1 MARRSPS
8 LFTPVT
14 IADGRRSDKPLRE
27 GAAFGCTRIILLS
40 MELEITTKKSE
51 GGARHLEVR
60 VPAETVADAEDK
72 AARRYATK
80 LRLPGFRPGKA
91 PAAIVRK
98 RFGPAIREEALNS
111 LLNEAY
117 KEILE
122 REKIQP
128 AGQPRVEHV
137 HFDEGQP
144 LTFELHVEVRPE
156 IVLARTTGFRVQR
169 NRRAVSDDQVREQI
183 EHLRDQ
189 RATWTP
195 VDEKPL
201 PGDLV
206 SVELA
211 TADES
216 GEMPDPKQ
224 YQVVLGAGQAIPG
237 VEEVI
242 MEAGPGQTLERPVKW
257 PDDFPDETQRSKTK
271 AVRVKLVDVK
281 RKHLPDLDDAFA
293 REVGDFDSIDALN
306 KTVREDLD
314 RHADRDADAEVRQR
328 LVDDIISA
336 NPFDIPRSWVDQM
349 VEAYIEAYQVPEE
362 ERERF
367 RGEFRAVA
375 ERQVRRDL
383 VIETIAE
390 KENLKATES
399 DIDVRVAE
407 VAGKNNTDPGKVY
420 ASLQKAG
427 RIRELERSI
436 TEDKVFGWLMDKN
449 IVE

>member
-1 MARRSPS
+1 
-8 LFTPVT
+8 
-14 IADGRRSDKPLRE
+14 
-27 GAAFGCTRIILLS
+27 
-40 MELEITTKKSE
+40 MELEITTKKSD
-51 GGARHLEVR
+51 GVARHLEVR

-91 PAAIVRK
+91 PAAMIRK

-117 KEILE
+117 KEVLE

-169 NRRAVSDDQVREQI
+169 NRRPVSDEQVRDQI

-195 VDEKPL
+195 VEEKPL
-201 PGDLV
+201 PADLV
-206 SVELA
+206 TVQLA

-216 GEMPDPKQ
+216 GAMPEAKQ
-224 YQVVLGAGQAIPG
+224 YQIVLGAGQAIPG
-237 VEEVI
+237 IEEVI
-242 MEAGPGQTLERPVKW
+242 MEGTPGQTVERPVKW
-257 PDDFPDETQRSKTK
+257 PDDFPDESQRGKTK
-271 AVRVKLVDVK
+271 AVRVTLVDVK
-281 RKHLPDLDDAFA
+281 RKQLPELDDAFA
-293 REVGDFDSIDALN
+293 REVGDFDSLEGLQ
-306 KTVREDLD
+306 KTVREDLE
-314 RHADRDADAEVRQR
+314 RHAERDADADVRQK

-336 NPFDIPRSWVDQM
+336 NPFDVPKSWVDQM

-362 ERERF
+362 ERDRF

-383 VIETIAE
+383 VIETIAG
-390 KENLKATES
+390 KQSLRASES
-399 DIDVRVAE
+399 DIDARVAE
-407 VAGKNNTDPGKVY
+407 VAERRNADPGQVY

-436 TEDKVFGWLMDKN
+436 TEDKVFGWLMEQN

>member
-1 MARRSPS
+1 MVGVPISP
-8 LFTPVT
+8 PR
-14 IADGRRSDKPLRE
+14 D
-27 GAAFGCTRIILLS
+27 AAFPRTRIILVS

-60 VPAETVADAEDK
+60 VPAEAVADAEDK

-169 NRRAVSDDQVREQI
+169 NRRAVSDDQVREQV

-195 VDEKPL
+195 VDERPL

-216 GEMPDPKQ
+216 GEMPEPKQ

-237 VEEVI
+237 IEEVI
-242 MEAGPGQTLERPVKW
+242 MEAAPGQTLERPVKW

-281 RKHLPDLDDAFA
+281 RKQVPELDDAFA
-293 REVGDFDSIDALN
+293 REVGDFDSIAALTR
-306 KTVREDLD
+306 TVREDLD

-349 VEAYIEAYQVPEE
+349 VEAYIEAYQVPED

-367 RGEFRAVA
+367 RVEFRAVA

-383 VIETIAE
+383 VIETIAA
-390 KENLKATES
+390 KENLKASES
-399 DIDVRVAE
+399 DIDARVAE
-407 VAGKNNTDPGKVY
+407 VAEKRNADPGQVY

-436 TEDKVFGWLMDKN
+436 TEDKVFGWLLEQN

>member
-1 MARRSPS
+1 MN
-8 LFTPVT
+8 
-14 IADGRRSDKPLRE
+14 I
-27 GAAFGCTRIILLS
+27 
-40 MELEITTKKSE
+40 EITTKKSD
-51 GGARHLEVR
+51 GVARHLEVK
-60 VPAETVADAEDK
+60 VPLETVADAEDK
-72 AARRYATK
+72 AARRYASK

-91 PAAIVRK
+91 PAAIIRK

-117 KEILE
+117 KEVLE

-169 NRRAVSDDQVREQI
+169 NRRAVSDEQVRDQV

-195 VDEKPL
+195 LEEKPL

-211 TADES
+211 TADEA
-216 GEMPDPKQ
+216 GAMPEPKQ
-224 YQVVLGAGQAIPG
+224 YQIVLGGGQAIAG

-242 MEAGPGQTLERPVKW
+242 MELAPGQTVERPVKW
-257 PDDFPDETQRSKTK
+257 PEDFPDETERGKTK

-281 RKHLPDLDDAFA
+281 RKQVPDLDDAFA
-293 REVGDFDSIDALN
+293 REVGDFDSLDALN

-336 NPFDIPRSWVDQM
+336 NPFDVPRSWVDQM
-349 VEAYIEAYQVPEE
+349 VEAYIEAYQVPED
-362 ERERF
+362 ERDRF

-383 VIETIAE
+383 VIETIAD
-390 KENLKATES
+390 KQGLRARES
-399 DIDVRVAE
+399 DIDARVAE
-407 VAGKNNTDPGKVY
+407 VAERRNADPGQVY

-436 TEDKVFGWLMDKN
+436 TEDKVFGWLMEQN

>member
-1 MARRSPS
+1 
-8 LFTPVT
+8 
-14 IADGRRSDKPLRE
+14 
-27 GAAFGCTRIILLS
+27 
-40 MELEITTKKSE
+40 MELEITTKKSD

-98 RFGPAIREEALNS
+98 RFGPAIREEALNT

-117 KEILE
+117 KEVLE

-137 HFDEGQP
+137 HFHEGQP

-156 IVLARTTGFRVQR
+156 IVLARTSGFRVQR
-169 NRRAVSDDQVREQI
+169 NRRPVSDDQVRDQI

-216 GEMPDPKQ
+216 GAMPEPKQ

-242 MEAGPGQTLERPVKW
+242 MEATPGQTLERPVKW
-257 PDDFPDETQRSKTK
+257 PDDFPDEAQRGKTK

-281 RKHLPDLDDAFA
+281 RKQVPELDDAFA
-293 REVGDFDSIDALN
+293 REVGDFDSIDALTR
-306 KTVREDLD
+306 TVREDLD

-336 NPFDIPRSWVDQM
+336 NPFDIPKSWVDQM

-390 KENLKATES
+390 KQNLKATES
-399 DIDVRVAE
+399 DIDTRVAE
-407 VAGKNNTDPGKVY
+407 VAEKRNADPGQVY

-436 TEDKVFGWLMDKN
+436 TEDKVFAWLTGQN

>member
-1 MARRSPS
+1 
-8 LFTPVT
+8 
-14 IADGRRSDKPLRE
+14 
-27 GAAFGCTRIILLS
+27 

-98 RFGPAIREEALNS
+98 RFGPAIREEALNT

-117 KEILE
+117 KEVLE

-137 HFDEGQP
+137 HFHEGQP

-169 NRRAVSDDQVREQI
+169 NRRPVSDDQVRDQI

-195 VDEKPL
+195 AEEKPL

-216 GEMPDPKQ
+216 GAMPEPKQ

-242 MEAGPGQTLERPVKW
+242 MEATPGQTLERPVKW
-257 PDDFPDETQRSKTK
+257 PDDFPDEAQRGKTK

-281 RKHLPDLDDAFA
+281 RKQVPELDDAFA
-293 REVGDFDSIDALN
+293 REVGDFDSIDALTR
-306 KTVREDLD
+306 TVREDLD

-336 NPFDIPRSWVDQM
+336 NPFDIPKSWVDQM

-390 KENLKATES
+390 KQNLKATES
-399 DIDVRVAE
+399 DIDTRVAE
-407 VAGKNNTDPGKVY
+407 VAEKRNADPGQVY

-436 TEDKVFGWLMDKN
+436 TEDKVFAWLTGQN

>member
-1 MARRSPS
+1 MN
-8 LFTPVT
+8 
-14 IADGRRSDKPLRE
+14 
-27 GAAFGCTRIILLS
+27 
-40 MELEITTKKSE
+40 LEITTKKSE

-60 VPAETVADAEDK
+60 VPAEAVADAEDK

-117 KEILE
+117 KEVLE

-156 IVLARTTGFRVQR
+156 IVLARTSGFRVQR
-169 NRRAVSDDQVREQI
+169 NRRPVSDDQVRDQI

-216 GEMPDPKQ
+216 GTMPDPKQ

-242 MEAGPGQTLERPVKW
+242 MEATPGQTIDRPVKW
-257 PDDFPDETQRSKTK
+257 PDDFPDEAERGKTK

-281 RKHLPDLDDAFA
+281 RKQVPELDDAFA
-293 REVGDFDSIDALN
+293 REVGDFDSLEALN

-336 NPFDIPRSWVDQM
+336 NPFDIPKSWVDQM

-362 ERERF
+362 ERDRF

-383 VIETIAE
+383 VIETISE
-390 KENLKATES
+390 KESLKATES
-399 DIDVRVAE
+399 DIDARVAE
-407 VAGKNNTDPGKVY
+407 VAERRSADPGQVY

-436 TEDKVFGWLMDKN
+436 TEDKVFGWLMEQN

>member
-1 MARRSPS
+1 
-8 LFTPVT
+8 
-14 IADGRRSDKPLRE
+14 
-27 GAAFGCTRIILLS
+27 

-91 PAAIVRK
+91 PAAVVRK

-117 KEILE
+117 KEVLE

-137 HFDEGQP
+137 HFHEGQP

-169 NRRAVSDDQVREQI
+169 NRRPVSDDQVRDQI

-195 VDEKPL
+195 VEEKPL

-216 GEMPDPKQ
+216 GAMPEPKQ

-242 MEAGPGQTLERPVKW
+242 MEATPGQTLERPVKW
-257 PDDFPDETQRSKTK
+257 PDDFPDEAQRGKTK

-281 RKHLPDLDDAFA
+281 RKQVPELDDAFA

-336 NPFDIPRSWVDQM
+336 NPFDIPKSWVDQM

-390 KENLKATES
+390 KQNLKATES
-399 DIDVRVAE
+399 DIDTRVAE
-407 VAGKNNTDPGKVY
+407 VAEKRNADPGQVY

-436 TEDKVFGWLMDKN
+436 TEDKVFAWLTGQN

>member
-1 MARRSPS
+1 MN
-8 LFTPVT
+8 
-14 IADGRRSDKPLRE
+14 I
-27 GAAFGCTRIILLS
+27 
-40 MELEITTKKSE
+40 EITTKKSD
-51 GGARHLEVR
+51 GVARHLEVK
-60 VPAETVADAEDK
+60 VPLETVADAEDK
-72 AARRYATK
+72 AARRYASK

-91 PAAIVRK
+91 PAAIIRK

-117 KEILE
+117 KEVLE

-144 LTFELHVEVRPE
+144 LTFELHVEVRPD

-169 NRRAVSDDQVREQI
+169 NRRAVSDEQVRDQI

-195 VDEKPL
+195 IEEKPL

-211 TADES
+211 TADEA
-216 GEMPDPKQ
+216 GAMPEPKQ
-224 YQVVLGAGQAIPG
+224 YQIVLGGGQAIAG
-237 VEEVI
+237 VEEAI
-242 MEAGPGQTLERPVKW
+242 TELAPGQTVERPVKW
-257 PDDFPDETQRSKTK
+257 PDDFPDETERGKMK

-281 RKHLPDLDDAFA
+281 RKQLPELDDAFA
-293 REVGDFDSIDALN
+293 REVGDFDSLDALN

-336 NPFDIPRSWVDQM
+336 NPFDVPRTWVDQM
-349 VEAYIEAYQVPEE
+349 VEAYIEAYQVPED

-367 RGEFRAVA
+367 RTEFRAVA

-383 VIETIAE
+383 VIDTIAD
-390 KENLKATES
+390 KQSLRATES
-399 DIDVRVAE
+399 DIDGRVAE
-407 VAGKNNTDPGKVY
+407 VAERRNADPGQVY

-436 TEDKVFGWLMDKN
+436 TEDKVFGWLTEQN

>member
-1 MARRSPS
+1 
-8 LFTPVT
+8 
-14 IADGRRSDKPLRE
+14 
-27 GAAFGCTRIILLS
+27 
-40 MELEITTKKSE
+40 MELEITTKKSD
-51 GGARHLEVR
+51 GVARHLEVR
-60 VPAETVADAEDK
+60 VPAATVADAEDK
-72 AARRYATK
+72 AARRYASK

-91 PAAIVRK
+91 PAAMIRK

-117 KEILE
+117 KEVLE

-169 NRRAVSDDQVREQI
+169 NRRPVSDEQVRDQI

-195 VDEKPL
+195 VEEKPM

-206 SVELA
+206 TVQLA

-216 GEMPDPKQ
+216 GTIPEGKQ
-224 YQVVLGAGQAIPG
+224 YQIVLGGGQAIPG
-237 VEEVI
+237 IEEVI
-242 MEAGPGQTLERPVKW
+242 MEATPGQTVERPVKW
-257 PDDFPDETQRSKTK
+257 PDDFPDEAQRGKTK
-271 AVRVKLVDVK
+271 AVRITLVDVK
-281 RKHLPDLDDAFA
+281 RKQLPDLDDGFA
-293 REVGDFDSIDALN
+293 REVGDFDSLEGLQ
-306 KTVREDLD
+306 KTVREDLE
-314 RHADRDADAEVRQR
+314 RHADRDADAEVRQK

-336 NPFDIPRSWVDQM
+336 NPFDVPKSWVDQM
-349 VEAYIEAYQVPEE
+349 VEAYIEAYQVPED
-362 ERERF
+362 ERDRF

-383 VIETIAE
+383 VIETIADTQS
-390 KENLKATES
+390 LRASES
-399 DIDVRVAE
+399 DIDARVAE
-407 VAGKNNTDPGKVY
+407 VAERRSADPGQVY

-436 TEDKVFGWLMDKN
+436 TEDKVFGWLMEQN

>member
-1 MARRSPS
+1 
-8 LFTPVT
+8 
-14 IADGRRSDKPLRE
+14 
-27 GAAFGCTRIILLS
+27 

-98 RFGPAIREEALNS
+98 RFGPAIREEALNT

-117 KEILE
+117 KEVLE

-137 HFDEGQP
+137 HFHEGQP

-169 NRRAVSDDQVREQI
+169 NRRPVSDDQVRDQI

-195 VDEKPL
+195 VEEKPL
-201 PGDLV
+201 PGDMV

-211 TADES
+211 TADET
-216 GEMPDPKQ
+216 GAMPEPKQ

-242 MEAGPGQTLERPVKW
+242 METAPGQTVERPVKW
-257 PDDFPDETQRSKTK
+257 PDDFPDETERGKTK

-281 RKHLPDLDDAFA
+281 RKQTPDLDDAFA
-293 REVGDFDSIDALN
+293 REVGDFDSLDALN

-336 NPFDIPRSWVDQM
+336 NPFDIPKSWVDQM
-349 VEAYIEAYQVPEE
+349 VEAYIEAYQVPDE

-390 KENLKATES
+390 KQNLKATES
-399 DIDVRVAE
+399 DIDARVAE
-407 VAGKNNTDPGKVY
+407 VAERRSADPGQVY

-436 TEDKVFGWLMDKN
+436 TEDKVFGWLMEQN

>member
-1 MARRSPS
+1 VG
-8 LFTPVT
+8 FGPV
-14 IADGRRSDKPLRE
+14 GS
-27 GAAFGCTRIILLS
+27 AALVHPDYLPC
-40 MELEITTKKSE
+40 MNLEITTKKSE

-117 KEILE
+117 KEVLE

-156 IVLARTTGFRVQR
+156 IVLARTSGFRVQR
-169 NRRAVSDDQVREQI
+169 NRRAVSDDQVRDQI

-211 TADES
+211 TADQT
-216 GEMPDPKQ
+216 GAMPEPKQ

-242 MEAGPGQTLERPVKW
+242 MEATPGQTIERPVKW
-257 PDDFPDETQRSKTK
+257 PDEFPDEAERGKTK

-281 RKHLPDLDDAFA
+281 RKQVPDLDDAFA
-293 REVGDFDSIDALN
+293 REVGDFDSLDALN

-362 ERERF
+362 ERDRF

-399 DIDVRVAE
+399 DIDGRVAE
-407 VAGKNNTDPGKVY
+407 VAERRSADPGQVY

-436 TEDKVFGWLMDKN
+436 TEDKVFGWLMQQN

>member
-1 MARRSPS
+1 
-8 LFTPVT
+8 
-14 IADGRRSDKPLRE
+14 
-27 GAAFGCTRIILLS
+27 
-40 MELEITTKKSE
+40 MEIEITTKKSD
-51 GGARHLEVR
+51 GVARHLEVK
-60 VPAETVADAEDK
+60 VPAQTVADAEDK
-72 AARRYATK
+72 AARRYASK

-91 PAAIVRK
+91 PAAIIRK

-117 KEILE
+117 KEVLE

-169 NRRAVSDDQVREQI
+169 NRRAVTDDQVRDQL

-206 SVELA
+206 SVELS

-216 GEMPDPKQ
+216 GAMPEPKQ
-224 YQVVLGAGQAIPG
+224 YQIVLGAGQAIAG

-242 MEAGPGQTLERPVKW
+242 MEAAPGETLERPVKW
-257 PDDFPDETQRSKTK
+257 PDDFPDETERGKTK

-281 RKHLPDLDDAFA
+281 RKQVPELDDAFA
-293 REVGDFDSIDALN
+293 REVGDFDSLDALS

-314 RHADRDADAEVRQR
+314 RHADRDADAEVRQK
-328 LVDDIISA
+328 LVDEIISA
-336 NPFDIPRSWVDQM
+336 NPFDVPKSWVDQM

-362 ERERF
+362 ERDRF

-383 VIETIAE
+383 VIETIAD
-390 KENLKATES
+390 KQSLRATES

-407 VAGKNNTDPGKVY
+407 VAERRNADPGQVY

-436 TEDKVFGWLMDKN
+436 TEDKVFGWLMEQN

>member
-1 MARRSPS
+1 
-8 LFTPVT
+8 
-14 IADGRRSDKPLRE
+14 
-27 GAAFGCTRIILLS
+27 
-40 MELEITTKKSE
+40 MEIEITTKKSE

-60 VPAETVADAEDK
+60 VPAKTVADAEDK
-72 AARRYATK
+72 AARRYASK

-91 PAAIVRK
+91 PAAIIRK

-117 KEILE
+117 KEVLE

-156 IVLARTTGFRVQR
+156 IALARTTGFRVQR
-169 NRRAVSDDQVREQI
+169 NRRAVSDEQVRDQI

-195 VDEKPL
+195 IEEKPL

-211 TADES
+211 TSDET
-216 GEMPDPKQ
+216 GAMPDPKP
-224 YQVVLGAGQAIPG
+224 YQVVLGAGQAIAG
-237 VEEVI
+237 IEEII
-242 MEAGPGQTLERPVKW
+242 METAPGQTVERPVKW
-257 PDDFPDETQRSKTK
+257 PDDFPDETERSKTK

-281 RKHLPDLDDAFA
+281 RKHVPELDDAFA
-293 REVGDFDSIDALN
+293 REVGDFDSLDALT

-336 NPFDIPRSWVDQM
+336 NPFDVPRSWVDQM

-383 VIETIAE
+383 VLETIAG
-390 KENLKATES
+390 KQGLGATES
-399 DIDVRVAE
+399 DIDARVAE
-407 VAGKNNTDPGKVY
+407 VAERRSADPGQVY

-436 TEDKVFGWLMDKN
+436 TEDKVFGWLMEQN

>member
-1 MARRSPS
+1 MN
-8 LFTPVT
+8 
-14 IADGRRSDKPLRE
+14 I
-27 GAAFGCTRIILLS
+27 
-40 MELEITTKKSE
+40 EITTKKSD
-51 GGARHLEVR
+51 GVARHLEVK
-60 VPAETVADAEDK
+60 VPVETVADAENK
-72 AARRYATK
+72 AAHRYASK

-91 PAAIVRK
+91 PAAIIRK

-117 KEILE
+117 KEVLE

-169 NRRAVSDDQVREQI
+169 NRRAVSDDQVRDQI

-195 VDEKPL
+195 VEEKPL

-211 TADES
+211 TADET
-216 GEMPDPKQ
+216 GAIPDPKQ
-224 YQVVLGAGQAIPG
+224 YQIVLGAGQAIAG
-237 VEEVI
+237 IEEVV
-242 MEAGPGQTLERPVKW
+242 MELAPGQTIERPVKW
-257 PDDFPDETQRSKTK
+257 PEDFPDETERGKTK

-281 RKHLPDLDDAFA
+281 RKQLPELDDAFA
-293 REVGDFDSIDALN
+293 REVGDFDSLDALN

-336 NPFDIPRSWVDQM
+336 NPFDVPRSWVDQM
-349 VEAYIEAYQVPEE
+349 VEAYIEAYQVPED

-390 KENLKATES
+390 KQALRAAES
-399 DIDVRVAE
+399 DIDARVAE
-407 VAGKNNTDPGKVY
+407 VAERRNADPGQVY

-436 TEDKVFGWLMDKN
+436 TEDKVFGWLMEQN

>member
-1 MARRSPS
+1 
-8 LFTPVT
+8 
-14 IADGRRSDKPLRE
+14 
-27 GAAFGCTRIILLS
+27 

-156 IVLARTTGFRVQR
+156 IVLARTTGFRVLR
-169 NRRAVSDDQVREQI
+169 NRRAVSDDQVRDQI

-195 VDEKPL
+195 LEEKPM

-211 TADES
+211 TADEA
-216 GEMPDPKQ
+216 GEMPEPKQ

-242 MEAGPGQTLERPVKW
+242 MEATPGETLERPVKW
-257 PDDFPDETQRSKTK
+257 PDDFPDETQRGTTK

-281 RKHLPDLDDAFA
+281 RKQVPELDDAFA

-362 ERERF
+362 ERDRF

-383 VIETIAE
+383 VIETVAE
-390 KENLKATES
+390 KQNLKATES
-399 DIDVRVAE
+399 DIDARVAE
-407 VAGKNNTDPGKVY
+407 VAEKRNADPGQVY

-436 TEDKVFGWLMDKN
+436 TEDKVFGWLMEQN

>member
-1 MARRSPS
+1 
-8 LFTPVT
+8 
-14 IADGRRSDKPLRE
+14 
-27 GAAFGCTRIILLS
+27 
-40 MELEITTKKSE
+40 MEIEITTKKSD
-51 GGARHLEVR
+51 GVARHLEVK
-60 VPAETVADAEDK
+60 VPAQTVADAEDK
-72 AARRYATK
+72 AARRYASK

-91 PAAIVRK
+91 PAAIIRK

-117 KEILE
+117 KEVLE

-169 NRRAVSDDQVREQI
+169 NRRAVTDDQVRDQI

-206 SVELA
+206 SVELS

-216 GEMPDPKQ
+216 GAMPEPKQ
-224 YQVVLGAGQAIPG
+224 YQIVLGGGQAIAG

-242 MEAGPGQTLERPVKW
+242 MEAAPGETLERPVKW
-257 PDDFPDETQRSKTK
+257 PDDFPDEAERGKTK

-281 RKHLPDLDDAFA
+281 RKQVPELDDAFA
-293 REVGDFDSIDALN
+293 REVGDFDSLDALN

-314 RHADRDADAEVRQR
+314 RHADRDADAEVRQK
-328 LVDDIISA
+328 LVDEIISA
-336 NPFDIPRSWVDQM
+336 NPFDVPKSWVDQM

-362 ERERF
+362 ERDRF

-383 VIETIAE
+383 VIDTIAD
-390 KENLKATES
+390 KQSLRASES
-399 DIDVRVAE
+399 DIDARVAE
-407 VAGKNNTDPGKVY
+407 VAERRNADPGQVY

-436 TEDKVFGWLMDKN
+436 TEDKVFGWLMEQN

>member
-1 MARRSPS
+1 MN
-8 LFTPVT
+8 
-14 IADGRRSDKPLRE
+14 
-27 GAAFGCTRIILLS
+27 
-40 MELEITTKKSE
+40 LEITTKKSE

-117 KEILE
+117 KEVLE

-156 IVLARTTGFRVQR
+156 IVLARTSGFRVQR
-169 NRRAVSDDQVREQI
+169 NRRAVSDDQVRDQI

-195 VDEKPL
+195 VEEKAL

-211 TADES
+211 TADET
-216 GEMPDPKQ
+216 GAMPEPKH

-242 MEAGPGQTLERPVKW
+242 MEAAPGETLERPVRW
-257 PDDFPDETQRSKTK
+257 PEDFPDETERGTTK

-281 RKHLPDLDDAFA
+281 RKQVPELGDAFA
-293 REVGDFDSIDALN
+293 REVGDFDSLDALN

-349 VEAYIEAYQVPEE
+349 VEAYIEADQVPED

-399 DIDVRVAE
+399 DIDARVAE
-407 VAGKNNTDPGKVY
+407 VAEKRNADPGQVY

-427 RIRELERSI
+427 RIRELERNI
-436 TEDKVFGWLMDKN
+436 TEDKVFGWLMEQN

>member
-1 MARRSPS
+1 M
-8 LFTPVT
+8 
-14 IADGRRSDKPLRE
+14 D
-27 GAAFGCTRIILLS
+27 
-40 MELEITTKKSE
+40 LEITTKKSE

-91 PAAIVRK
+91 PAAVVRK

-169 NRRAVSDDQVREQI
+169 NRRAVSDEQVRDQI

-195 VDEKPL
+195 VDEKPA

-211 TADES
+211 TADET
-216 GEMPDPKQ
+216 GAMPEPKQ
-224 YQVVLGAGQAIPG
+224 YQVALGAGQAIPG

-242 MEAGPGQTLERPVKW
+242 MEATPGQTLERPVKW
-257 PDDFPDETQRSKTK
+257 PDDFPDEAQRGNTK

-281 RKHLPDLDDAFA
+281 RKHLPELDDAFA
-293 REVGDFDSIDALN
+293 REVGDFDSIDALSN
-306 KTVREDLD
+306 TVREDLD

-349 VEAYIEAYQVPEE
+349 VEAYIEAYQVPED

-390 KENLKATES
+390 KQSLKATES
-399 DIDVRVAE
+399 DIDARVAD
-407 VAGKNNTDPGKVY
+407 VAAKRSADPGQVY

-436 TEDKVFGWLMDKN
+436 TEDKVFGWLTEQN

>member
-1 MARRSPS
+1 
-8 LFTPVT
+8 
-14 IADGRRSDKPLRE
+14 
-27 GAAFGCTRIILLS
+27 

-169 NRRAVSDDQVREQI
+169 NRRAVSDEQVRDQI

-195 VDEKPL
+195 LDEKPL

-216 GEMPDPKQ
+216 GAMPGPKQ

-242 MEAGPGQTLERPVKW
+242 METAPGQTVERPVKW
-257 PDDFPDETQRSKTK
+257 PDDFPDETERGKMK

-281 RKHLPDLDDAFA
+281 RKQLPDLDDAFA
-293 REVGDFDSIDALN
+293 REVGDFDSLEVLN

-314 RHADRDADAEVRQR
+314 RHADRDAEAEVRQR
-328 LVDDIISA
+328 LVDEIISA

-349 VEAYIEAYQVPEE
+349 VEAYIEAYQVPEG
-362 ERERF
+362 ERDRF

-390 KENLKATES
+390 KQNLKATES
-399 DIDVRVAE
+399 DIDARVAE
-407 VAGKNNTDPGKVY
+407 VAEKRNADPGQVY

-436 TEDKVFGWLMDKN
+436 TEDKVFGWLMEQN

>member
-1 MARRSPS
+1 
-8 LFTPVT
+8 
-14 IADGRRSDKPLRE
+14 
-27 GAAFGCTRIILLS
+27 
-40 MELEITTKKSE
+40 MEIEITTKKSD
-51 GGARHLEVR
+51 GVARHLEVK
-60 VPAETVADAEDK
+60 VPAQTVADAEDK
-72 AARRYATK
+72 AARRYASK

-91 PAAIVRK
+91 PAAIIRK

-117 KEILE
+117 KEVLE

-169 NRRAVSDDQVREQI
+169 NRRAVTDDQVRDQL

-206 SVELA
+206 SVELS

-216 GEMPDPKQ
+216 GAMPEPKQ
-224 YQVVLGAGQAIPG
+224 YQIVLGGGQAIAG

-242 MEAGPGQTLERPVKW
+242 MEAAPGETLERPVKW
-257 PDDFPDETQRSKTK
+257 PDDFPDEAERGKTK

-281 RKHLPDLDDAFA
+281 RKQVPELDDAFA
-293 REVGDFDSIDALN
+293 REVGDFDSLDALN

-314 RHADRDADAEVRQR
+314 RHADRDADAEVRQK
-328 LVDDIISA
+328 LVDEIISA
-336 NPFDIPRSWVDQM
+336 NPFDVPKSWVDQM

-362 ERERF
+362 ERDRF

-383 VIETIAE
+383 VIETIAD
-390 KENLKATES
+390 KQSLRASES
-399 DIDVRVAE
+399 DIDARVAE
-407 VAGKNNTDPGKVY
+407 VAERRNADPGQVY

-436 TEDKVFGWLMDKN
+436 TEDKVFAWLMEQN
-449 IVE
+449 IIE

>member
-1 MARRSPS
+1 
-8 LFTPVT
+8 
-14 IADGRRSDKPLRE
+14 
-27 GAAFGCTRIILLS
+27 
-40 MELEITTKKSE
+40 
-51 GGARHLEVR
+51 
-60 VPAETVADAEDK
+60 
-72 AARRYATK
+72 
-80 LRLPGFRPGKA
+80 
-91 PAAIVRK
+91 
-98 RFGPAIREEALNS
+98 
-111 LLNEAY
+111 
-117 KEILE
+117 
-122 REKIQP
+122 
-128 AGQPRVEHV
+128 VEHV

-156 IVLARTTGFRVQR
+156 IVLARTSGFRVQR
-169 NRRAVSDDQVREQI
+169 NRRPVSDDQVRDQI

-216 GEMPDPKQ
+216 GTMPDPKQ

-242 MEAGPGQTLERPVKW
+242 MEATPGQTIDRPVKW
-257 PDDFPDETQRSKTK
+257 PDDFPDEAERGKTK

-281 RKHLPDLDDAFA
+281 RKQVPELDDAFA
-293 REVGDFDSIDALN
+293 REVGDFDSLEALN

-336 NPFDIPRSWVDQM
+336 NPFDIPKSWVDQM

-362 ERERF
+362 ERDRF

-383 VIETIAE
+383 VIETISE
-390 KENLKATES
+390 KESLKATES
-399 DIDVRVAE
+399 DIDARVAE
-407 VAGKNNTDPGKVY
+407 VAERRSADPGQVY

-436 TEDKVFGWLMDKN
+436 TEDKVFGWLMEQN

>member
-1 MARRSPS
+1 M
-8 LFTPVT
+8 
-14 IADGRRSDKPLRE
+14 D
-27 GAAFGCTRIILLS
+27 
-40 MELEITTKKSE
+40 LEITTKKSE

-91 PAAIVRK
+91 PAAVVRK
-98 RFGPAIREEALNS
+98 RFGPAIREEALNT

-117 KEILE
+117 KEVLE

-137 HFDEGQP
+137 HFHEGQP

-156 IVLARTTGFRVQR
+156 IVLARTAGFRVQR
-169 NRRAVSDDQVREQI
+169 NRRPVSDDQVRDQI

-216 GEMPDPKQ
+216 GAMPEPKQ
-224 YQVVLGAGQAIPG
+224 YQVVLGAGQAIPA

-242 MEAGPGQTLERPVKW
+242 MEAAPGQTLERPVKW
-257 PDDFPDETQRSKTK
+257 PDDFPDETQRGKTK

-281 RKHLPDLDDAFA
+281 RKQVPELDDAFA
-293 REVGDFDSIDALN
+293 REVGDFDSIDGLN

-336 NPFDIPRSWVDQM
+336 NPFDIPKSWVDQM

-362 ERERF
+362 ERDRF

-390 KENLKATES
+390 KQSLKATES
-399 DIDVRVAE
+399 DIDARVAE
-407 VAGKNNTDPGKVY
+407 VAEKRNADPGQVY

-436 TEDKVFGWLMDKN
+436 TEDKVFGWLIEQN

>member
-1 MARRSPS
+1 MN
-8 LFTPVT
+8 
-14 IADGRRSDKPLRE
+14 I
-27 GAAFGCTRIILLS
+27 
-40 MELEITTKKSE
+40 EITTKKSD
-51 GGARHLEVR
+51 GVARHLEVK
-60 VPAETVADAEDK
+60 VPLETVADAEDK
-72 AARRYATK
+72 AARRYASK

-91 PAAIVRK
+91 PAAIIRK

-117 KEILE
+117 KEVLE

-156 IVLARTTGFRVQR
+156 IVLQRTTGFRVQR
-169 NRRAVSDDQVREQI
+169 NRRAVSDEQVRDQI

-195 VDEKPL
+195 VEEKPL

-211 TADES
+211 TADEA
-216 GEMPDPKQ
+216 GAMPEPKQ
-224 YQVVLGAGQAIPG
+224 YQIVLGAGQAIAG

-242 MEAGPGQTLERPVKW
+242 MELAPGQTVERPVKW
-257 PDDFPDETQRSKTK
+257 PDDFPDETERGKMK

-281 RKHLPDLDDAFA
+281 RKQLPELDDAFA
-293 REVGDFDSIDALN
+293 REVGDFDSLDALN

-336 NPFDIPRSWVDQM
+336 NPFDVPRTWVDQM
-349 VEAYIEAYQVPEE
+349 VEAYIEAYQVPEN
-362 ERERF
+362 ERDRF
-367 RGEFRAVA
+367 RSEFRAVA

-383 VIETIAE
+383 VIDTIAD
-390 KENLKATES
+390 KQGLRAKES
-399 DIDVRVAE
+399 DIDARVAE
-407 VAGKNNTDPGKVY
+407 VAERRSADPGQVY

-436 TEDKVFGWLMDKN
+436 TEDKVFGWLMEQN

>member
-1 MARRSPS
+1 
-8 LFTPVT
+8 
-14 IADGRRSDKPLRE
+14 
-27 GAAFGCTRIILLS
+27 

-156 IVLARTTGFRVQR
+156 IVLGRTTGFRVQR
-169 NRRAVSDDQVREQI
+169 NRRAVSDDQVRDQI

-195 VDEKPL
+195 LEEKPM

-211 TADES
+211 TADEA
-216 GEMPDPKQ
+216 GEMPEPKQ
-224 YQVVLGAGQAIPG
+224 YQVVLGAGQAIPA

-242 MEAGPGQTLERPVKW
+242 MEATPGETLERPVKW
-257 PDDFPDETQRSKTK
+257 PDDFPDEAQRGKTK

-281 RKHLPDLDDAFA
+281 RKQLPDLDDAFA
-293 REVGDFDSIDALN
+293 REVGDFDSIDALT

-383 VIETIAE
+383 VIETVAE
-390 KENLKATES
+390 KQNLKATES
-399 DIDVRVAE
+399 DIDARVAE
-407 VAGKNNTDPGKVY
+407 VAEKRNADPGQVY

-436 TEDKVFGWLMDKN
+436 TEDKVFGWLMEQN

>member
-1 MARRSPS
+1 
-8 LFTPVT
+8 
-14 IADGRRSDKPLRE
+14 
-27 GAAFGCTRIILLS
+27 

-117 KEILE
+117 KEVLE

-137 HFDEGQP
+137 HFHEGQP

-169 NRRAVSDDQVREQI
+169 NRRAVSDDQVRDQI

-195 VDEKPL
+195 VEEKPL

-216 GEMPDPKQ
+216 GKMPEPKQ

-242 MEAGPGQTLERPVKW
+242 METAPGQTVERPVKW
-257 PDDFPDETQRSKTK
+257 PDDFPDETERGKTK

-281 RKHLPDLDDAFA
+281 RKQTPALDDAFA
-293 REVGDFDSIDALN
+293 REVGDFDSLDALN

-349 VEAYIEAYQVPEE
+349 VEAYIEAYQVPED

-390 KENLKATES
+390 KQSLKATES
-399 DIDVRVAE
+399 DIDARVAE
-407 VAGKNNTDPGKVY
+407 VAEKRSADPGQVY

-436 TEDKVFGWLMDKN
+436 TEDKVFAWLTEQN

>member
-1 MARRSPS
+1 MN
-8 LFTPVT
+8 
-14 IADGRRSDKPLRE
+14 
-27 GAAFGCTRIILLS
+27 
-40 MELEITTKKSE
+40 LEITTKKSE

-91 PAAIVRK
+91 PAAIVRR

-117 KEILE
+117 KEVLE

-156 IVLARTTGFRVQR
+156 IVLARTSGFRVQR
-169 NRRAVSDDQVREQI
+169 NRRAVSDDQVRDQI

-211 TADES
+211 TADQT
-216 GEMPDPKQ
+216 GAMPEPKQ

-242 MEAGPGQTLERPVKW
+242 MEATPGQTIDRPVKW
-257 PDDFPDETQRSKTK
+257 PDEFPDEAERGKTK

-281 RKHLPDLDDAFA
+281 RKQVPDLDDAFA
-293 REVGDFDSIDALN
+293 REVGDFDSLDALN

-362 ERERF
+362 ERDRF

-399 DIDVRVAE
+399 DIDGRVAE
-407 VAGKNNTDPGKVY
+407 VAERRSADPGQVY

-436 TEDKVFGWLMDKN
+436 TEDKVFGWLMQQN

>member
-1 MARRSPS
+1 
-8 LFTPVT
+8 
-14 IADGRRSDKPLRE
+14 
-27 GAAFGCTRIILLS
+27 

-169 NRRAVSDDQVREQI
+169 NRRAVTDEQVHEQI

-189 RATWTP
+189 RAAWTP
-195 VDEKPL
+195 LDEKPM

-216 GEMPDPKQ
+216 GEMPEPKQ

-242 MEAGPGQTLERPVKW
+242 MEATPGQTLERPVKW
-257 PDDFPDETQRSKTK
+257 PDDFPDETQRGKTK

-281 RKHLPDLDDAFA
+281 RKQLPDLDDAFA

-383 VIETIAE
+383 VIETIAD
-390 KENLKATES
+390 KQHLKASES
-399 DIDVRVAE
+399 DIDARVAE
-407 VAGKNNTDPGKVY
+407 VAEKRNADPGQVY

-436 TEDKVFGWLMDKN
+436 TEDKVFGWLMEQN

>member
-1 MARRSPS
+1 MN
-8 LFTPVT
+8 
-14 IADGRRSDKPLRE
+14 
-27 GAAFGCTRIILLS
+27 
-40 MELEITTKKSE
+40 LEITTKKSE

-117 KEILE
+117 KEVLE

-156 IVLARTTGFRVQR
+156 IVLARTSGFRVQR
-169 NRRAVSDDQVREQI
+169 NRRPVSDDQVRDQI

-216 GEMPDPKQ
+216 GSMPDPKQ

-242 MEAGPGQTLERPVKW
+242 MEATPGETLERPVKW
-257 PDDFPDETQRSKTK
+257 PDDFPDETERGKTK

-281 RKHLPDLDDAFA
+281 RKQVPELDDAFA
-293 REVGDFDSIDALN
+293 REVGDFDSLEALN

-336 NPFDIPRSWVDQM
+336 NPFDIPKSWVDQM

-362 ERERF
+362 ERDRF

-390 KENLKATES
+390 KESLKATES
-399 DIDVRVAE
+399 DIDARVAE
-407 VAGKNNTDPGKVY
+407 VAERRSADPGQVY

-436 TEDKVFGWLMDKN
+436 TEDKVFGWLMQQN

>member
-1 MARRSPS
+1 
-8 LFTPVT
+8 
-14 IADGRRSDKPLRE
+14 
-27 GAAFGCTRIILLS
+27 

-117 KEILE
+117 KEVLE

-137 HFDEGQP
+137 HFHEGQP

-169 NRRAVSDDQVREQI
+169 NRRAVSDDQVRDQL

-195 VDEKPL
+195 VEEKPL

-211 TADES
+211 TADATGS
-216 GEMPDPKQ
+216 MPEPKQ

-242 MEAGPGQTLERPVKW
+242 MEATPGQTLERPVKW
-257 PDDFPDETQRSKTK
+257 PDDFPDETERGKTK

-281 RKHLPDLDDAFA
+281 RKQTPDLDDAFA
-293 REVGDFDSIDALN
+293 REVGDFDSLDALTR
-306 KTVREDLD
+306 TVREDLD

-349 VEAYIEAYQVPEE
+349 VEAYIEAYQVPED

-390 KENLKATES
+390 KQNLKATES
-399 DIDVRVAE
+399 DIDARVAE
-407 VAGKNNTDPGKVY
+407 VAERRSADPGQVY

-436 TEDKVFGWLMDKN
+436 TEDKVFAWLMEQN

>member
-1 MARRSPS
+1 
-8 LFTPVT
+8 
-14 IADGRRSDKPLRE
+14 
-27 GAAFGCTRIILLS
+27 
-40 MELEITTKKSE
+40 
-51 GGARHLEVR
+51 
-60 VPAETVADAEDK
+60 
-72 AARRYATK
+72 
-80 LRLPGFRPGKA
+80 
-91 PAAIVRK
+91 
-98 RFGPAIREEALNS
+98 
-111 LLNEAY
+111 
-117 KEILE
+117 
-122 REKIQP
+122 
-128 AGQPRVEHV
+128 
-137 HFDEGQP
+137 
-144 LTFELHVEVRPE
+144 
-156 IVLARTTGFRVQR
+156 
-169 NRRAVSDDQVREQI
+169 
-183 EHLRDQ
+183 
-189 RATWTP
+189 
-195 VDEKPL
+195 
-201 PGDLV
+201 
-206 SVELA
+206 VELA

-216 GEMPDPKQ
+216 GTMPDPKQ

-242 MEAGPGQTLERPVKW
+242 MEATPGETLERPVKW
-257 PDDFPDETQRSKTK
+257 PDDFADETERGKTK

-281 RKHLPDLDDAFA
+281 RKQVPELDDAFA
-293 REVGDFDSIDALN
+293 REVGDFDSLEALN

-336 NPFDIPRSWVDQM
+336 NPFDIPKSWVDQM

-362 ERERF
+362 ERDRF

-399 DIDVRVAE
+399 DIDGRVAE
-407 VAGKNNTDPGKVY
+407 VAERRSADPGQVY

-436 TEDKVFGWLMDKN
+436 TEDKVFGWLMQQN

>member
-1 MARRSPS
+1 MN
-8 LFTPVT
+8 
-14 IADGRRSDKPLRE
+14 I
-27 GAAFGCTRIILLS
+27 
-40 MELEITTKKSE
+40 EITTKKSD
-51 GGARHLEVR
+51 GVARHLEVK
-60 VPAETVADAEDK
+60 VPVETVADAEDK
-72 AARRYATK
+72 AARRYASK

-91 PAAIVRK
+91 PAAIIRK

-117 KEILE
+117 KEVLE

-169 NRRAVSDDQVREQI
+169 NRRGVSDDQVRDQI

-195 VDEKPL
+195 VEEKPL

-211 TADES
+211 TADET
-216 GEMPDPKQ
+216 GAIPDAKQ
-224 YQVVLGAGQAIPG
+224 YQIVLGAGQAIAG

-242 MEAGPGQTLERPVKW
+242 MEIPPGQTVERPVKW
-257 PDDFPDETQRSKTK
+257 PDDFPDETERGKTK

-281 RKHLPDLDDAFA
+281 RKQLPELDDAFA
-293 REVGDFDSIDALN
+293 REVGDFDSLDALN
-306 KTVREDLD
+306 KTVRDDLD

-336 NPFDIPRSWVDQM
+336 NPFDVPRSWVDQM

-383 VIETIAE
+383 VVETIAE
-390 KENLKATES
+390 KQGLRATES
-399 DIDVRVAE
+399 DIDARVAE
-407 VAGKNNTDPGKVY
+407 VAERRNADPGQVY

-436 TEDKVFGWLMDKN
+436 TEDKVFGWLMEQN

>member
-1 MARRSPS
+1 MN
-8 LFTPVT
+8 
-14 IADGRRSDKPLRE
+14 I
-27 GAAFGCTRIILLS
+27 
-40 MELEITTKKSE
+40 EITTKKSD
-51 GGARHLEVR
+51 GVARHLEVK
-60 VPAETVADAEDK
+60 VPVETVADAENK
-72 AARRYATK
+72 AAHRYASK

-91 PAAIVRK
+91 PAAVVRK

-111 LLNEAY
+111 LLNDAY
-117 KEILE
+117 KEVLE

-169 NRRAVSDDQVREQI
+169 NRRAVSDDQVRDQV

-195 VDEKPL
+195 IEEKPL

-211 TADES
+211 TADET
-216 GEMPDPKQ
+216 GAMPDPKQ
-224 YQVVLGAGQAIPG
+224 YQVVLGAGQAIAG
-237 VEEVI
+237 VEEVV
-242 MEAGPGQTLERPVKW
+242 METAPGQTVERPVKW
-257 PDDFPDETQRSKTK
+257 PDDFPDEAERGKTK
-271 AVRVKLVDVK
+271 AVRLKLVDVK
-281 RKHLPDLDDAFA
+281 RKQLPDLDDAFA
-293 REVGDFDSIDALN
+293 REVGDFDSLDALT

-349 VEAYIEAYQVPEE
+349 VEAYIEAYQVPED
-362 ERERF
+362 ERDRF

-390 KENLKATES
+390 KQNLKATES
-399 DIDVRVAE
+399 DIDARVAE
-407 VAGKNNTDPGKVY
+407 VAERRSADPGQVY

-436 TEDKVFGWLMDKN
+436 TEDKVFAWLMEQN

>member
-1 MARRSPS
+1 MN
-8 LFTPVT
+8 
-14 IADGRRSDKPLRE
+14 
-27 GAAFGCTRIILLS
+27 
-40 MELEITTKKSE
+40 LEITTKKSE

-117 KEILE
+117 KEVLE

-156 IVLARTTGFRVQR
+156 IVLARTSGFRVQR
-169 NRRAVSDDQVREQI
+169 NRRAVSDDQVRDQI

-211 TADES
+211 TADQT
-216 GEMPDPKQ
+216 GAMPEPKQ

-242 MEAGPGQTLERPVKW
+242 MEATPGQTIERPVKW
-257 PDDFPDETQRSKTK
+257 PDEFPDEAERGKTK

-281 RKHLPDLDDAFA
+281 RKQVPDLDDAFA
-293 REVGDFDSIDALN
+293 REVGDFDSLDALN

-362 ERERF
+362 ERDRF

-399 DIDVRVAE
+399 DIDGRVAE
-407 VAGKNNTDPGKVY
+407 VAERRSADPGQVY

-436 TEDKVFGWLMDKN
+436 TEDKVFGWLMQQN

>member
-1 MARRSPS
+1 M
-8 LFTPVT
+8 
-14 IADGRRSDKPLRE
+14 D
-27 GAAFGCTRIILLS
+27 
-40 MELEITTKKSE
+40 LEITTKKSE

-169 NRRAVSDDQVREQI
+169 NRRAVSDDQVQDQI
-183 EHLRDQ
+183 AHLRDQ

-195 VDEKPL
+195 LEEKPM

-216 GEMPDPKQ
+216 GEMPEPKQ
-224 YQVVLGAGQAIPG
+224 YQVVLGAGQAIPA
-237 VEEVI
+237 VEEVV
-242 MEAGPGQTLERPVKW
+242 MEAAPGQTLERPVKW
-257 PDDFPDETQRSKTK
+257 PDDFPDETQRGKTK

-281 RKHLPDLDDAFA
+281 RKQLPELDDAFA
-293 REVGDFDSIDALN
+293 REVGDFDSIDALT

-349 VEAYIEAYQVPEE
+349 VDAYIEAYQVPEE
-362 ERERF
+362 ERDRF

-390 KENLKATES
+390 RQNLKATES
-399 DIDVRVAE
+399 DIDARVAE
-407 VAGKNNTDPGKVY
+407 VAEKRSADPGQVY

-436 TEDKVFGWLMDKN
+436 TEDKVFAWLMEQN

>member
-1 MARRSPS
+1 
-8 LFTPVT
+8 
-14 IADGRRSDKPLRE
+14 
-27 GAAFGCTRIILLS
+27 
-40 MELEITTKKSE
+40 MEIEITTKKSD
-51 GGARHLEVR
+51 GVARHLEVK
-60 VPAETVADAEDK
+60 VPAQTVADAEDK
-72 AARRYATK
+72 AARRYASK

-91 PAAIVRK
+91 PAAIIRK

-117 KEILE
+117 KEVLE

-169 NRRAVSDDQVREQI
+169 NRRAVTDDQVHDQL

-206 SVELA
+206 SVELS

-216 GEMPDPKQ
+216 GAMPEPKQ
-224 YQVVLGAGQAIPG
+224 YQIVLGAGQAIAG

-242 MEAGPGQTLERPVKW
+242 MEAAPGETLERPVKW
-257 PDDFPDETQRSKTK
+257 PDDFPDETERGKTK

-281 RKHLPDLDDAFA
+281 RKQVPELDDAFA
-293 REVGDFDSIDALN
+293 REVGDFDSLDALN

-314 RHADRDADAEVRQR
+314 RHADRDADADVRQK
-328 LVDDIISA
+328 LVDEIISA
-336 NPFDIPRSWVDQM
+336 NPFDVPKSWVDQM

-362 ERERF
+362 ERDRF

-383 VIETIAE
+383 VIETIAD
-390 KENLKATES
+390 KQSLRASES
-399 DIDVRVAE
+399 DIDARVAE
-407 VAGKNNTDPGKVY
+407 VAERRNADPGQVY

-436 TEDKVFGWLMDKN
+436 TEDRVFAWLMEQN
-449 IVE
+449 IIE